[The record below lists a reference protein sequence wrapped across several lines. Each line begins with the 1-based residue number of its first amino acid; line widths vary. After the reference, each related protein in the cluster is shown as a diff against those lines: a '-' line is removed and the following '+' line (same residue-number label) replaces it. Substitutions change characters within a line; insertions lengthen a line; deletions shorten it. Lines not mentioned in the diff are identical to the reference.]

1 MTDLSRLSIN
11 QETIKQW
18 SLPELAEGCVKA
30 GIDKVGLW
38 RAPVQEY
45 GVERTAQLL
54 TDAGIFVTSLCRGG
68 FFTALDPAE
77 RARALDDN
85 RAAIDEAA
93 ALSTDTLVLV
103 SGGLPAGSR
112 DLPGARE
119 RIAEALAE
127 LGPYAQEQG
136 VRLAIEPLHPMF
148 ASDRCVVS
156 TLSQA
161 LDIAERFPAEQVGV
175 VVDTYHIWWDD
186 QAAAQIA
193 RAGAGGRI
201 HSFQLADWITRSR
214 RAYWS
219 DGANSA
225 TEASTSAHSARWSRP
240 PASPGRSRWRSS
252 TRACGRGTAPKFW
265 RRSRPGT
272 SSTPAES
279 GCEAAGQRDRKGV
292 QPFGGL
298 PGRIL
303 RRALPGR
310 DPGGSGSP
318 DEGGE
323 SERGPVLD
331 RAPFR
336 LTGPDSLASRN
347 RPAWTEPVRQPS
359 WIGFGA
365 G

>member
-45 GVERTAQLL
+45 GIERTAQLL
-54 TDAGIFVTSLCRGG
+54 KDAGLTVTSLCRGG

-93 ALSTDTLVLV
+93 ALFTDTLVLV
-103 SGGLPAGSR
+103 SGGLPPGSR
-112 DLPGARE
+112 DLHGARE

-127 LGPYAQEQG
+127 LGPYARERG

-201 HSFQLADWITRSR
+201 HSFQLADWIT
-214 RAYWS
+214 
-219 DGANSA
+219 
-225 TEASTSAHSARWSRP
+225 P
-240 PASPGRSRWRSS
+240 LPAGVLV
-252 TRACGRGTAPKFW
+252 GRGQLGDGSVDFHAF
-265 RRSRPGT
+265 R
-272 SSTPAES
+272 EMV
-279 GCEAAGQRDRKGV
+279 EAAGFDGPIEVEIFNEDLWARDG
-292 QPFGGL
+292 
-298 PGRIL
+298 
-303 RRALPGR
+303 A
-310 DPGGSGSP
+310 
-318 DEGGE
+318 E
-323 SERGPVLD
+323 VLAEVAA
-331 RAPFR
+331 RYAEH
-336 LTGPDSLASRN
+336 AC
-347 RPAWTEPVRQPS
+347 
-359 WIGFGA
+359 
-365 G
+365 